1 MTRFIVLLALVA
13 VGAPQA
19 VSQLLIT
26 GVVNSASFQS
36 GLPAGGGLATIF
48 CSGSDPTGTVKPGT
62 YLAPTSLPL
71 PYQLG
76 GFYVGIN
83 NTASPVLAVVVTGS
97 GKSLNAQINFQVPI
111 ERNASLFNPPDG
123 YPGILSTCGVLG
135 VIPLPPQSQWGGFF
149 ADATGHAAA
158 QHASD
163 YSPVTLQNPAHPGE
177 TIIAYADDFFPVW
190 PSPPVG
196 FPAPQQPLFQLL
208 PGVIRGA
215 ANHLYLQDYPQLDFK
230 GRSYA
235 NTPALQ
241 MTFQGLAPGLVG
253 VEQIN
258 FVVPVNQQPGD
269 WALFFNIGSCP
280 DGGDPPSRCGNF
292 GSSSPYVKLPVR

>member
-1 MTRFIVLLALVA
+1 MRWEPPPRWEPRSGPITRATVWTSVISFNLFIRREL
-13 VGAPQA
+13 
-19 VSQLLIT
+19 
-26 GVVNSASFQS
+26 
-36 GLPAGGGLATIF
+36 
-48 CSGSDPTGTVKPGT
+48 
-62 YLAPTSLPL
+62 
-71 PYQLG
+71 
-76 GFYVGIN
+76 
-83 NTASPVLAVVVTGS
+83 VLACG
-97 GKSLNAQINFQVPI
+97 GEPI
-111 ERNASLFNPPDG
+111 IA
-123 YPGILSTCGVLG
+123 
-135 VIPLPPQSQWGGFF
+135 
-149 ADATGHAAA
+149 
-158 QHASD
+158 
-163 YSPVTLQNPAHPGE
+163 
-177 TIIAYADDFFPVW
+177 IIAYADDFFPVW